1 MEENVG
7 VLGQMKLFFGFTC
20 FGFLKKKKNRKN
32 RRKPYQQTLTNTN
45 TIPPNLNQL
54 AIANGQKVLLN
65 SIL

>member
-1 MEENVG
+1 MFWIFKEKE
-7 VLGQMKLFFGFTC
+7 KEKES
-20 FGFLKKKKNRKN
+20 KK
-32 RRKPYQQTLTNTN
+32 TISTNFN